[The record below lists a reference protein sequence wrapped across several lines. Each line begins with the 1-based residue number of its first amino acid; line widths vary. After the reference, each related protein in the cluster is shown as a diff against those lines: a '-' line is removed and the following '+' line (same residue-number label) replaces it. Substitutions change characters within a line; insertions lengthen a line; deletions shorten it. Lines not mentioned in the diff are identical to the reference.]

1 MRDPFEGVA
10 LPSASKRAQPPDA
23 LPVSRL
29 GAAQVPLAHRFDA
42 WHEACAPLFDSTCLG
57 DPGRFDVGAI
67 SYLVDRL
74 VFTRVH
80 FERMHFSRG
89 APHLSSGE
97 SDCISVQYYRSGS
110 ITGRLD
116 DGTPLHMAPDRI
128 SVQDFAHAYAGVGE
142 TTESFGV
149 IIPRHLLTGHDHIY
163 RHGPM
168 FSWALDSPQGRLLTS
183 ALAAIWRELP
193 LATRSESAAI
203 ASGFL
208 GLVNGLLAAEPAPGD
223 RGAVEPAALR
233 AMQDHLRANVLQRR
247 DVCVADLCREFHCS
261 RATLYRLFQPYG
273 GVKAYQRGLRLE
285 GAFRDLALARGSARG
300 RVSTIAER
308 WGFSNLSHF
317 HRSFKQRFDLS
328 PSDILPPSP
337 LERGGPLKPDTTAT
351 HLDDVTRL
359 RGWLERY

>member
-1 MRDPFEGVA
+1 MGDPFEESA
-10 LPSASKRAQPPDA
+10 LPSAGKQAPQPDA

-29 GAAQVPLAHRFDA
+29 DAAQVPLAHRFDA

-57 DPGRFDVGAI
+57 DPRRFDAGAI
-67 SYLVDRL
+67 GYLVDQL

-89 APHLSSGE
+89 AAHLSNGE
-97 SDCISVQYYRSGS
+97 SDCITVQYYRRGS

-128 SVQDFAHAYAGVGE
+128 SVHDFAHAYAGVGE
-142 TTESFGV
+142 TTENFGV

-163 RHGPM
+163 RHSPM
-168 FSWALDSPQGRLLTS
+168 FSWSLDSPQGRLLTS

-193 LATRSESAAI
+193 LATQSESTAI
-203 ASGFL
+203 ASGFV
-208 GLVNGLLAAEPAPGD
+208 GLVNGLLAAEPASDD
-223 RGAVEPAALR
+223 RGAVEAAALR
-233 AMQDHLRANVLQRR
+233 AMQDYLRANVRR
-247 DVCVADLCREFHCS
+247 PDLDVADLCREFHCS

-273 GVKAYQRGLRLE
+273 GVKAYHRGLRLE
-285 GAFRDLALARGSARG
+285 GAFRELALTRGSARG
-300 RVSTIAER
+300 RVCAIAER

-317 HRSFKQRFDLS
+317 HRSFKGRFELS
-328 PSDILPPSP
+328 PSDVLPPP
-337 LERGGPLKPDTTAT
+337 LEPGGPLKPDNKPTYR
-351 HLDDVTRL
+351 DDVARL